1 MKIGLTAEVWWEVRA
16 LFKRVNLVVHDAR
29 EGVWAGTYNGHSL
42 RLCLSGMVPSVA
54 HGRVERLLDDFR
66 PDVMISC
73 GLAGALQP
81 HLVVGDLI
89 VQSRRP
95 DLVGIAESALQ
106 MAGVPFH
113 VGSLVTVS
121 RPVLSPVDR
130 RALAE
135 RTNAIAVDMES
146 QTIAGFCHERA
157 IPCLALKGVSE
168 GIDDDLTPILGG
180 FEIVDIPRIALRVL
194 MRPGTWGLAARLAR
208 SSYRSATHLGKGL
221 CAVVSQ
227 LPDSIASDG
236 AARPQHKAP
245 DDLVPRGHLGRI

>member
-89 VQSRRP
+89 VQSQRP
-95 DLVGIAESALQ
+95 DLVGIAESALR

-157 IPCLALKGVSE
+157 IPCLALKGVSD

>member
-66 PDVMISC
+66 PDIMISC

-157 IPCLALKGVSE
+157 IPCLALKGVSD

>member
-1 MKIGLTAEVWWEVRA
+1 VKIGLTAEVWWEVRA

-157 IPCLALKGVSE
+157 IPCLALKGVSD